1 LNDWDYSAQKDHLAM
16 LKLRFSGRPAKLFS
30 RFAGNSKGNVAVIFA
45 IASIPILT
53 AIGCAV
59 DYSLAVR
66 MKSKMQSA
74 ADAASVG
81 SISQSSP
88 GYAAAEAMS
97 GNGLVSAGTNDA
109 SNIFTGNLSNVAGY
123 SNLAVTPSVTKTNST
138 LTSVVTFSAQVPTN
152 FLQVIG
158 YQYLT
163 INGTSTSSAQMS
175 TYLDFYLTLDV
186 SGSMGLPSTAAEMT
200 RLSAVNPDNF
210 VQYPTGCTL
219 ACHFTPQNSA
229 CVDDSSV
236 TPPNNYPANPPTTT
250 TSYTQHYST
259 NGYCMGYIYSRL
271 GQTALT
277 TMINAASSA
286 TGTYGLKQV
295 PGLPDKMLKNSSG
308 TQILNNSLSGPN
320 SLITGNSSSLS
331 YSLTAA
337 TSCPTDGTDACI
349 QLRLDAVGY
358 AVTQLLATAYNT
370 ELATNVPNQFRIGLY
385 PFIEQLYSYFPLT
398 TSINGSTTNSSTI
411 NYAAANL
418 ATLLDT
424 NMNSNLGSGGTH
436 IDVALNS
443 MNSTITTVGNGT
455 ASTNTQPFV
464 FLVTDGAQDPQTKG
478 VPNGGWSGTNHATV
492 LNNASEVS
500 YPNAC
505 QTLKNRGIII
515 GVLYIPYQTISPVNT
530 AFAGDE
536 DDAANNNIA
545 NIPASLQA
553 CASPNFFFTASSP
566 AAITAALQQM
576 FNQSLVTAHITN

>member
-1 LNDWDYSAQKDHLAM
+1 M
-16 LKLRFSGRPAKLFS
+16 LKRRFSGRLAKLFS
-30 RFAGNSKGNVAVIFA
+30 RFAANRKGNVAIIFA
-45 IASIPILT
+45 IACIPILT

-88 GYAAAEAMS
+88 GYTTAEAMS
-97 GNGLVSAGTNDA
+97 GNGTVSTGVTDA
-109 SNIFTGNLSNVAGY
+109 TNIFQANMCLEQQPPLAGCNTATGY
-123 SNLAVTPSVTKTNST
+123 SNLAVTSTVTKTNST
-138 LTSVVTFSAQVPTN
+138 LNSVVTFSAQVPTT
-152 FLQVIG
+152 FLKVVGWQN
-158 YQYLT
+158 LT
-163 INGTSTSSAQMS
+163 INGTSSSSAAMS

-200 RLSAVNPDNF
+200 RLSTVNPDNF

-219 ACHFTPQNSA
+219 ACHFSPQNSA

-236 TPPNNYPANPPTTT
+236 TPPTNYPANPPTTT
-250 TSYTQHYST
+250 TSYTQRYST

-277 TMINAASSA
+277 ALINQASTPSVR
-286 TGTYGLKQV
+286 KQV
-295 PGLPDKMLKNSSG
+295 PGLPDAMLTN
-308 TQILNNSLSGPN
+308 LNNSLSGSN

-337 TSCPTDGTDACI
+337 SSCPTDGTDACI

-358 AVTQLLATAYNT
+358 AVTQLLSLAYNT
-370 ELATNVPNQFRIGLY
+370 EQSTNVPNQFRVGLY

-443 MNSTITTVGNGT
+443 LNSTITSVGNGS
-455 ASTNTQPFV
+455 ASTSTQPFV

-515 GVLYIPYQTISPVNT
+515 GVLYIPYQTISPVN
-530 AFAGDE
+530 ASFAGDE
-536 DDAANNNIA
+536 DDAANTNIQY
-545 NIPASLQA
+545 IPASLQA

-576 FNQSLVTAHITN
+576 FNQSLITAHITN